1 MAGDRRATA
10 GNVIVTDR
18 VEKIIEVDSTSLL
31 AVAGVPATAFEMARV
46 LQTSFEYYRRSQLQ
60 PLSLPARVRALA
72 RLLRDNLPMTL
83 QGIGVVVPLFAGVDH
98 GVSPPQARIYFYDP
112 LGAQF
117 QAVGYAASGSGSGT
131 IRSVLSFQERH
142 GSRQAV
148 ANEFAGSGAVCAGPP
163 DHGVGI
169 RCRHRRGQPGRRNL
183 RHHQSC
189 SNPPAWKPSP
199 TSNKR
204 SFCMTEE
211 PYRWLEAMAN
221 RREYVRDQLK
231 GGSPVFAA
239 SLPDGI
245 LLLGVGGGQSKVFEL
260 FDRHALA
267 GLGHPADIEKVRQ
280 AAIDAAHLEAF
291 TRAAEDVSLRRLIG
305 FGLSPQLK
313 TQFDQI
319 FSAPFLVELLLA
331 ELGAEPGQD
340 LLFRL
345 HFDGAFQVQSGGA
358 VMAASQPEAE
368 SAGQSWLNETLR
380 DKTSRPEV
388 VDLLLQAWWCQAQN
402 KWLAESVPDAA
413 QRQAGWREAVRGKTV
428 EIGWLARHGPAPR
441 PLPAANPV
449 RSGLVNWE

>member
-1 MAGDRRATA
+1 
-10 GNVIVTDR
+10 
-18 VEKIIEVDSTSLL
+18 
-31 AVAGVPATAFEMARV
+31 
-46 LQTSFEYYRRSQLQ
+46 
-60 PLSLPARVRALA
+60 
-72 RLLRDNLPMTL
+72 
-83 QGIGVVVPLFAGVDH
+83 
-98 GVSPPQARIYFYDP
+98 
-112 LGAQF
+112 
-117 QAVGYAASGSGSGT
+117 
-131 IRSVLSFQERH
+131 
-142 GSRQAV
+142 
-148 ANEFAGSGAVCAGPP
+148 
-163 DHGVGI
+163 
-169 RCRHRRGQPGRRNL
+169 
-183 RHHQSC
+183 
-189 SNPPAWKPSP
+189 
-199 TSNKR
+199 
-204 SFCMTEE
+204 MTEE

-231 GGSPVFAA
+231 GGSPVFAV

-260 FDRHALA
+260 YDRHALA

-313 TQFDQI
+313 TQFDHI

-331 ELGAEPGQD
+331 ELGAGPGQD

-380 DKTSRPEV
+380 DQTGRAEV
-388 VDLLLQAWWCQAQN
+388 VDLLLQAWWCQVQN

-428 EIGWLARHGPAPR
+428 EIGWLARHGPR
-441 PLPAANPV
+441 PARYQALTL
-449 RSGLVNWE
+449 SDLGL